1 MYKIQRATQTKEER
15 IATRIAQTLTDFTID
30 VEAVGRF
37 LATAVP
43 HLLYTRVIEVLESAK
58 FQKETD
64 TEYDQRWGYRD
75 DIVKK

>member
-1 MYKIQRATQTKEER
+1 MYRIQRATQTKEEKV
-15 IATRIAQTLTDFTID
+15 ATRIAQMLTDFTLDI
-30 VEAVGRF
+30 EAVGKF

-58 FQKETD
+58 FQNENRIEHD
-64 TEYDQRWGYRD
+64 NRWGYKD